1 MAHVLSSFIE
11 SAGWFFEYAAPP
23 VDKMASIKGEVET
36 TLEGSS
42 SSEERGSEILRS
54 NSESDRSENWSE
66 RFTSSC
72 SSASSSRR

>member
-1 MAHVLSSFIE
+1 MAHVLISFIE
-11 SAGWFFEYAAPP
+11 SAGWFFEYDAPP
-23 VDKMASIKGEVET
+23 VDKVAAIKGEVES

-42 SSEERGSEILRS
+42 SSEERGREVLRS
-54 NSESDRSENWSE
+54 NSESDRSENSSE